1 MGNSM
6 TKVGYG
12 CDQVALVALW
22 RKQWSSSSA
31 TDPLAPFGIVTLA
44 SGGSEGAGYHMAHMR
59 WSQTGNYGAL
69 PSPPMP
75 RTFLAQAYDIGDPW
89 SANEGAP
96 SAHEPNCSS
105 VNPAT
110 GKFDPEC
117 IPIDPD
123 AWAPEVRKI
132 EPLLVN
138 SSATPIFMGGI
149 HPRFKHEVGRR
160 LAVALMRNISGPTI
174 AGCKMDEASIS
185 VSLDP
190 TRMGDEDVL
199 VQPFD
204 INVSAWSGDDS
215 STMMVCSG
223 QLGPA
228 LANASSCACSS
239 WAFLREANP
248 RSPTNHGYDLAVWYC
263 EAGPGW
269 KPSHQQIQHSV
280 ARHASAA
287 AVGATDGSGLGWVP
301 SRNPY
306 EKIWQPATVT
316 KGSHPHSLNV
326 DLRSVNGSASG
337 GGNSLLL
344 RSASSTR
351 VCAHSCPNSCLT
363 AKLRDVAGCSLRH
376 PVRMAVLR
384 RQLLPPSNCSPR
396 FGDLPARS
404 VSCPLRSHK
413 SANERFFRDNRRS
426 AHRTELLCHYYS
438 CCCLLD
444 LADRFGCSVI
454 ATVYQSSGKCKWYA
468 APMFRCV
475 CERCTS
481 LTL

>member
-1 MGNSM
+1 MAGLGNQQSLVTLAVPVPAEYATMLTLRYHAYAALPHSPRYQGENNCHGVMGNSM

-22 RKQWSSSSA
+22 RKLWSSSSA

-44 SGGSEGAGYHMAHMR
+44 SGGSEGAGNHMAHMR

-96 SAHEPNCSS
+96 SLHEPNCSS

-110 GKFDPEC
+110 GEFDPEC

-160 LAVALMRNISGPTI
+160 LAVALMRNFSGPTI
-174 AGCKMDEASIS
+174 AGCKVDAAKASIS
-185 VSLDP
+185 VSLDAN
-190 TRMGDEDVL
+190 RMGGEDVL

-215 STMMVCSG
+215 STMMVCTD

-228 LANASSCACSS
+228 LGNASSCACSS

-248 RSPTNHGYDLAVWYC
+248 KDPTNHGHDLAVWYC

-269 KPSHQQIQHSV
+269 KPSQQQMQLSIS
-280 ARHASAA
+280 RHASADTA
-287 AVGATDGSGLGWVP
+287 EATARQGSGLGWVP
-301 SRNPY
+301 NRNPY

-316 KGSHPHSLNV
+316 KGSDLHSLNV

-337 GGNSLLL
+337 GGNSLSL
-344 RSASSTR
+344 RAASPQAC
-351 VCAHSCPNSCLT
+351 VCA
-363 AKLRDVAGCSLRH
+363 
-376 PVRMAVLR
+376 
-384 RQLLPPSNCSPR
+384 QLPEHLPH
-396 FGDLPARS
+396 F
-404 VSCPLRSHK
+404 
-413 SANERFFRDNRRS
+413 
-426 AHRTELLCHYYS
+426 
-438 CCCLLD
+438 
-444 LADRFGCSVI
+444 
-454 ATVYQSSGKCKWYA
+454 
-468 APMFRCV
+468 
-475 CERCTS
+475 
-481 LTL
+481 